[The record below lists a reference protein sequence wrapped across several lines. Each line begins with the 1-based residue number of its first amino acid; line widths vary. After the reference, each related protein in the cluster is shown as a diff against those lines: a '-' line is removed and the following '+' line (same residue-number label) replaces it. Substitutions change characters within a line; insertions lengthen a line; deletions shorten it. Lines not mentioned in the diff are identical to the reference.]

1 MYDRRIGSDGTPEDV
16 SIARLMSERDFA
28 NGKEPESPAVEPD
41 SAKQLLKPSEFES
54 TVDSSS
60 SQPEQTAGEETDPT
74 AEVPTTDETERT
86 PAVTSDA
93 QTGKEKVNKH
103 ANESCV

>member
-16 SIARLMSERDFA
+16 SIARLMSEQELA

-60 SQPEQTAGEETDPT
+60 AQPEQST

-86 PAVTSDA
+86 PEVTSDA

-103 ANESCV
+103 ASESCV